1 MDGGGAERVSV
12 ASLHAY
18 CIRLCEAA
26 GMPGKDAA
34 TLATFLVEQDV
45 VQGGRMSH
53 GTRCLAGVAAT
64 DRPGWQDYLRR
75 MMPSHDPAER
85 VNPTPAVSVVR
96 GSPTARLYDGDGGMG
111 HIVCAE
117 ATEWAI
123 GTARKNGCAR
133 SDPPTTPSVC
143 CCGLELRGVGV

>member
-117 ATEWAI
+117 AISAP
-123 GTARKNGCAR
+123 R
-133 SDPPTTPSVC
+133 
-143 CCGLELRGVGV
+143 

>member
-1 MDGGGAERVSV
+1 MGHDGGAEPDERVSV

-26 GMPGKDAA
+26 GMPPKDAA

-75 MMPSHDPAER
+75 MMPSHELRPSASTR
-85 VNPTPAVSVVR
+85 RRRSASCGAARRR
-96 GSPTARLYDGDGGMG
+96 GCTMATAGW
-111 HIVCAE
+111 
-117 ATEWAI
+117 ATS
-123 GTARKNGCAR
+123 CAR
-133 SDPPTTPSVC
+133 RRRSGLSPP
-143 CCGLELRGVGV
+143 R

>member
-1 MDGGGAERVSV
+1 MGQDGEAAEPDERVSV

-64 DRPGWQDYLRR
+64 DRPGWQDYLGIRVAPCSVR
-75 MMPSHDPAER
+75 VAER
-85 VNPTPAVSVVR
+85 ALLPWVVTR
-96 GSPTARLYDGDGGMG
+96 GIA
-111 HIVCAE
+111 
-117 ATEWAI
+117 AT
-123 GTARKNGCAR
+123 
-133 SDPPTTPSVC
+133 
-143 CCGLELRGVGV
+143 LRGDVARRPVTDGL